1 MADVS
6 REDVLKRVDKELLKR
21 LTLELIRIPSPTGQE
36 YEIGVYMSEKFRELG
51 LKVSFQEV
59 EPKRPNVIGRL
70 RGSGGGATLQ
80 FDGHLDVSFTGQE
93 EFMRG
98 GVTSLSGRVETINNE
113 EWIFGAGAF
122 NMKSAHAAYYTA
134 LKALLDA
141 GVELKGDVVLSATS
155 GEIEETQVDEFV
167 GAQYRGYGAG
177 AHYAV
182 THSAVPD
189 FVVLGEP
196 TGMKLMVGHFG
207 SLWAKVTNTGGTVVH
222 TAWSR
227 GVENK
232 IEQMDVVLQE
242 LKKWKAEFESISEY
256 KGYRGIVNLAA
267 IRGGR
272 PWKGSRT
279 PDEVSVYVDVRFPPK
294 WTPLQVQAM
303 LEEFAQRVSRER
315 GLKLVVEPYSVN
327 PPTEIQE
334 SSYLV
339 QSIKR
344 NHREV
349 VGVEPEVVYELW
361 YSNAPHFNAMG
372 AHAVNYGPSGG
383 KKLSGLSLADKD
395 REYISVEDLYACA
408 KVYASLALDVCTKNR
423 YDLRPDLRL

>member
-1 MADVS
+1 MDHLADVS
-6 REDVLKRVDKELLKR
+6 REDVLRRVDKELLKR

-93 EFMRG
+93 EFLRG
-98 GVTSLSGRVETINNE
+98 GVTSLSGRIETINNE

-227 GVENK
+227 GVEN
-232 IEQMDVVLQE
+232 
-242 LKKWKAEFESISEY
+242 
-256 KGYRGIVNLAA
+256 
-267 IRGGR
+267 
-272 PWKGSRT
+272 
-279 PDEVSVYVDVRFPPK
+279 
-294 WTPLQVQAM
+294 
-303 LEEFAQRVSRER
+303 
-315 GLKLVVEPYSVN
+315 
-327 PPTEIQE
+327 
-334 SSYLV
+334 
-339 QSIKR
+339 
-344 NHREV
+344 
-349 VGVEPEVVYELW
+349 
-361 YSNAPHFNAMG
+361 
-372 AHAVNYGPSGG
+372 
-383 KKLSGLSLADKD
+383 
-395 REYISVEDLYACA
+395 
-408 KVYASLALDVCTKNR
+408 
-423 YDLRPDLRL
+423 